1 MLERINGADSASLN
15 STYVNKSGT
24 SVKSVSDHKPD
35 AKDVY
40 IKNSDGKT
48 KVEEKSTN
56 SKAVLDEQ
64 LQEALQKINL
74 DERFRRTGC
83 EFTYHEVSNR
93 VSITLYDKETKE
105 VLKEIP
111 PEETIEMLDKLYEI
125 AGLIIDEKM

>member
-1 MLERINGADSASLN
+1 MLERVNGANPASLN

-24 SVKSVSDHKPD
+24 TVKSVSDSKLD
-35 AKDVY
+35 AKDVN
-40 IKNSDGKT
+40 IKSSDGKT
-48 KVEEKSTN
+48 KVEEKTTE
-56 SKAVLDEQ
+56 SKVILDEQ
-64 LQEALQKINL
+64 LKEALQKINM

-93 VSITLYDKETKE
+93 FSITLYDKETKE

-111 PEETIEMLDKLYEI
+111 PEETINMLDKLYVL

>member
-1 MLERINGADSASLN
+1 MLERINGADSAALN

-24 SVKSVSDHKPD
+24 TVKSVSDYKPD

-64 LQEALQKINL
+64 LQEALQKINM